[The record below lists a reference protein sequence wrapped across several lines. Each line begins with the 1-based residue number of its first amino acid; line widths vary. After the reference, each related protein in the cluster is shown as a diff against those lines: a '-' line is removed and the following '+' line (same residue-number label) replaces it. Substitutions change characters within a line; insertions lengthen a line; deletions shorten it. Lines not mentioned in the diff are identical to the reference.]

1 MIYRNWALFLEGNQQ
16 RRWKMLEKTQMLL
29 FPPLNSWETEAQ
41 KDHLD
46 PHPLQNLLQAWQP
59 CLVFKIWVQFFNTIP
74 LPRSLLHWS
83 CWPSSEVPLP
93 EQLPQRGFFFNPFI
107 HISLLIFSRNHS
119 SSSPGLPFGT
129 ATTNRI
135 LLITFSQREYLV
147 PCLDNPRA
155 AGNILLEMQHSGS
168 DTLLLSLPGWEDRGW
183 WGKKAIFILSSSPL
197 PPDPTSLFL
206 QSTWEQQQKERERI
220 WDGCCAKN
228 EVSLK
233 GSLFRL
239 KIFAGFVLQMWEK
252 CWDVLEQPQAARK
265 GNWDKDPVE
274 FNEAFVI
281 SNAL

>member
-1 MIYRNWALFLEGNQQ
+1 
-16 RRWKMLEKTQMLL
+16 MLL

-93 EQLPQRGFFFNPFI
+93 EQLPQRGFFLIHSFI
-107 HISLLIFSRNHS
+107 FHSWFSVGTTAPPARGFLLALQQQTTFCSSL
-119 SSSPGLPFGT
+119 SP
-129 ATTNRI
+129 R
-135 LLITFSQREYLV
+135 
-147 PCLDNPRA
+147 
-155 AGNILLEMQHSGS
+155 GNIWCRAWIIHVLLETSCWRCSTQGL
-168 DTLLLSLPGWEDRGW
+168 TLSSYLCQAGKTGVDGE
-183 WGKKAIFILSSSPL
+183 KKAIFILSSSPL

-228 EVSLK
+228 KVSLK
-233 GSLFRL
+233 GSLFCL
-239 KIFAGFVLQMWEK
+239 KKFAGFVLQMWGK

-281 SNAL
+281 SNALWKKCLQITQEVC